1 MEFWLIMIAFIVM
14 GGSCSLAGT
23 WWDRKNKKGMSKM
36 FNLVYK
42 SVVVECSTGVEDLAK
57 AIEKKSEEMLNKG
70 YKLVTMSMV
79 GTDKIIAITQ
89 QSRMRI
95 SFKQI
100 CRVRFE
106 TTGSK

>member
-1 MEFWLIMIAFIVM
+1 
-14 GGSCSLAGT
+14 
-23 WWDRKNKKGMSKM
+23 M

-79 GTDKIIAITQ
+79 GTDKAILV
-89 QSRMRI
+89 
-95 SFKQI
+95 FKIQDTH
-100 CRVRFE
+100 RYTHKAV
-106 TTGSK
+106 SLSD

>member
-1 MEFWLIMIAFIVM
+1 MEFWLIMIVFIAM
-14 GGSCSLAGT
+14 GGSCSLADT
-23 WWDRKNKKGMSKM
+23 WWDKKKKKQEGAKM

-79 GTDKIIAITQ
+79 GTNKAILVFKIQVTDK
-89 QSRMRI
+89 
-95 SFKQI
+95 F
-100 CRVRFE
+100 
-106 TTGSK
+106 

>member
-1 MEFWLIMIAFIVM
+1 
-14 GGSCSLAGT
+14 
-23 WWDRKNKKGMSKM
+23 
-36 FNLVYK
+36 
-42 SVVVECSTGVEDLAK
+42 
-57 AIEKKSEEMLNKG
+57 MLNKG

>member
-1 MEFWLIMIAFIVM
+1 
-14 GGSCSLAGT
+14 
-23 WWDRKNKKGMSKM
+23 M

-106 TTGSK
+106 TTGSKGTQAELEMCKCSQYAYVAALFFFTKIEVSYRI